1 MRPFEF
7 PGKTC
12 FVTGAASG
20 IGEALSLLL
29 AEHGCALALLDR
41 DETGLKRVAEA
52 AKERGALK
60 VTTYVVDLSD
70 RGDRLDLVADVL
82 AEHDR
87 VDLVINNAG
96 VALGG
101 LFHQVTIED
110 FDWVMDI
117 NFGAV
122 VRITKAFLPHL
133 RENPGSHLVNLSSL
147 FGLIA
152 PVGQTAYTAS
162 KHAVRGFTEALRQEL
177 LPDGVGVTVVH
188 PGGIRTNIVAN
199 ARVSAAAAAESA
211 SERTKGQVDSF
222 LTMPPAKAAQQILD
236 AVHDRRP
243 RLVITGLAKFAD
255 LLVRLTP
262 SHYWTILNGLAKRAT
277 R

>member
-7 PGKTC
+7 AGKTC

-20 IGEALSLLL
+20 IGEALALRL
-29 AEHGCALALLDR
+29 AEYGCGLALLDR
-41 DETGLKRVAEA
+41 DETGLKRVAA
-52 AKERGALK
+52 AAGQRGARK
-60 VTTYVVDLSD
+60 VTAHVVDLSD
-70 RGDRLDLVADVL
+70 RGDRLDLVAEVL
-82 AEHDR
+82 AEHQR

-101 LFHQVTIED
+101 QFHQVTVED
-110 FDWVMDI
+110 FEWLMDI

-122 VRITKAFLPHL
+122 VRVTKAFLPHL

-152 PVGQTAYTAS
+152 PAGQTAYAAS

-188 PGGIRTNIVAN
+188 PGGIKTNIATN
-199 ARVSAAAAAESA
+199 ARISAAAAAEPTTEQA
-211 SERTKGQVDSF
+211 RKQIDSF
-222 LTMPPAKAAQQILD
+222 LTMPPAQAAQQILD
-236 AVHDRRP
+236 AVHNRKP
-243 RLVITGLAKFAD
+243 RLVITGLAKFSD

-262 SHYWTILNGLAKRAT
+262 SHYWTILNALAKGAR
-277 R
+277 

>member
-7 PGKTC
+7 SGKTC

-20 IGEALSLLL
+20 IGEALALRL
-29 AEHGCALALLDR
+29 ADFGCALALLDR
-41 DETGLKRVAEA
+41 DETGLKRVADL
-52 AKERGALK
+52 AKQRGARK

-70 RGDRLDLVADVL
+70 RGDRLDLVAEVL
-82 AEHDR
+82 ADHER

-101 LFHQVTIED
+101 LFHQVTVED
-110 FDWVMDI
+110 FEWLMDI

-122 VRITKAFLPHL
+122 VWITKAFLPHL
-133 RENPGSHLVNLSSL
+133 RENPGSHLVNMSSL

-152 PVGQTAYTAS
+152 PVGQTAYVAS

-188 PGGIRTNIVAN
+188 PGGIKTNIAVN
-199 ARVSAAAAAESA
+199 ARVSAAAAAESG
-211 SERTKGQVDSF
+211 SEQARRQIEAF
-222 LTMPPAKAAQQILD
+222 LAMPPAQAAQQILD
-236 AVHDRRP
+236 AVHNRKP
-243 RLVITGLAKFAD
+243 RLVITSLAKFAD

-262 SHYWTILNGLAKRAT
+262 SHYWTILNALAKRAG
-277 R
+277 